1 MSTTTYLQPTTQRHS
16 GDAVDL
22 DIPSAVWGGLGAG
35 SMVSLL
41 YYLLATGRILQA
53 RVVDKML
60 ADKDA
65 QITKL
70 WAANDSLTE
79 SVRKYA
85 VSAETSAHAFHE
97 VERIAAKADDA

>member
-1 MSTTTYLQPTTQRHS
+1 
-16 GDAVDL
+16 VDL
-22 DIPSAVWGGLGAG
+22 DAIPSAVWGGLGAG

-41 YYLLATGRILQA
+41 YYLLATGRLVQA

-65 QITKL
+65 QLTRV
-70 WAANDSLTE
+70 WAANDSLVE

-97 VERIAAKADDA
+97 IEKRAAKVGDDK